1 MFFQRKNSK
10 KVKDSNGSSSKK
22 DKDSRGKNIF
32 DSAKG
37 GLGALTGTLQTAK
50 NDAGEKAENLQDDV
64 KTTIGAILRRGSGV
78 LEKAKEIGGHSEASQ
93 SKELGKLQHYTQ
105 FRVTSSQ

>member
-37 GLGALTGTLQTAK
+37 GLGALAGTLQTAK

-64 KTTIGAILRRGSGV
+64 KTTIGAIMHRGSGV
-78 LEKAKEIGGHSEASQ
+78 LEKAKEIEGHSEASQ
-93 SKELGKLQHYTQ
+93 SKELGELQHYTR
-105 FRVTSSQ
+105 FRVTSS

>member
-1 MFFQRKNSK
+1 MQEEEQNKMFFQRKNSK

-37 GLGALTGTLQTAK
+37 GLGALAGTLQTAK
-50 NDAGEKAENLQDDV
+50 NG
-64 KTTIGAILRRGSGV
+64 
-78 LEKAKEIGGHSEASQ
+78 
-93 SKELGKLQHYTQ
+93 
-105 FRVTSSQ
+105 